1 MIKKL
6 VIIAVIAAVLYGQ
19 SARAA
24 SVMEPKT
31 MQEFKSQVGGGKVI
45 LFLGSN
51 GCPHCRAF
59 MPKFRAVAAGSNA
72 KFIFAD
78 YATPQLIDLTHE
90 YRTQSP
96 VVIVLNNGVEVK
108 RIPASGLN
116 QQTLQAAVQ

>member
-6 VIIAVIAAVLYGQ
+6 VLVAVIAAVVYGQ

-31 MQEFKSQVGGGKVI
+31 MQEFKSHVNNGKVV

-59 MPKFRAVAAGSNA
+59 MPKFQAVAAGSTA

-90 YRTQSP
+90 YRTQNP
-96 VVIVLNNGVEVK
+96 VVIILNNGAEVK

-116 QQTLQAAVQ
+116 QQTLQAAVK